1 MSENNVTTDTEETGD
16 GNKEK
21 LEERALS
28 VFSSER
34 NEDMTA
40 LVLSLLTTF
49 IVLIFTP
56 YYTGSESKKI
66 IFFCFLNH

>member
-1 MSENNVTTDTEETGD
+1 MSEEKITIETGD
-16 GNKEK
+16 AGKGTSEIAKEANTEE

-40 LVLSLLTTF
+40 LVLSLVTTF
-49 IVLIFTP
+49 LVMLFT
-56 YYTGSESKKI
+56 KW
-66 IFFCFLNH
+66 L

>member
-1 MSENNVTTDTEETGD
+1 MSDDKKDITIETGD
-16 GNKEK
+16 AGKGTSVIADGANTEE

-40 LVLSLLTTF
+40 LILCLLTTF
-49 IVLIFTP
+49 LVLLFT
-56 YYTGSESKKI
+56 KWMV
-66 IFFCFLNH
+66 

>member
-1 MSENNVTTDTEETGD
+1 MSDNEKKITIETGD
-16 GNKEK
+16 AGKGSSVIAEGANTEE

-40 LVLSLLTTF
+40 LILCLITTF
-49 IVLIFTP
+49 LVLLFT
-56 YYTGSESKKI
+56 KWMV
-66 IFFCFLNH
+66 

>member
-1 MSENNVTTDTEETGD
+1 MSDDKKDITIETGD
-16 GNKEK
+16 AGKGSSVIAEGANTEE

-40 LVLSLLTTF
+40 LILCLITTF
-49 IVLIFTP
+49 LVLLFT
-56 YYTGSESKKI
+56 KWMV
-66 IFFCFLNH
+66 

>member
-1 MSENNVTTDTEETGD
+1 MNDDKITIETGD
-16 GNKEK
+16 AGKGESKIAKDANTEE

-40 LVLSLLTTF
+40 LILSLITTF
-49 IVLIFTP
+49 VVLIFT
-56 YYTGSESKKI
+56 KWM
-66 IFFCFLNH
+66 

>member
-1 MSENNVTTDTEETGD
+1 MSDDKITIETGD
-16 GNKEK
+16 AGKGESEISKNANTEE

-40 LVLSLLTTF
+40 LILSLLTTF
-49 IVLIFTP
+49 IVLIFT
-56 YYTGSESKKI
+56 KWM
-66 IFFCFLNH
+66 

>member
-1 MSENNVTTDTEETGD
+1 MSEEKITIETGD
-16 GNKEK
+16 AGKGESVIAKDANTEE

-49 IVLIFTP
+49 IVLIFT
-56 YYTGSESKKI
+56 KW
-66 IFFCFLNH
+66 L

>member
-1 MSENNVTTDTEETGD
+1 MSDDKITIETGD
-16 GNKEK
+16 AGKGESTIAKDANTEE

-40 LVLSLLTTF
+40 LILSLLTTF
-49 IVLIFTP
+49 IVLIFT
-56 YYTGSESKKI
+56 KWM
-66 IFFCFLNH
+66 

>member
-1 MSENNVTTDTEETGD
+1 MNDNNKNITIETGD
-16 GNKEK
+16 AGKGTSVIADGANTVE

-40 LVLSLLTTF
+40 LIFCLITTF
-49 IVLIFTP
+49 LVLLFT
-56 YYTGSESKKI
+56 KWMV
-66 IFFCFLNH
+66 

>member
-1 MSENNVTTDTEETGD
+1 MSDDEKNITIETGD
-16 GNKEK
+16 AGKGSSVIAEGANTEE

-40 LVLSLLTTF
+40 LILCLITTF
-49 IVLIFTP
+49 LVLLFT
-56 YYTGSESKKI
+56 KWMV
-66 IFFCFLNH
+66 